1 MNPAAEQPD
10 STDESRR
17 RGPCHAVDLALH
29 ESMLRRAGRTPTPA
43 GAPRSACRAPSH
55 VLVVDG
61 DHGFRACEHS
71 DQRLQGTP
79 GDPRTIWNGADL
91 AELRATLGSGNL
103 PLDHC
108 RGCVRWHVAA
118 MARHAPPVL
127 VYGDLP
133 AAAPAAHPSHVVL
146 RVPSTGDFDP
156 PTAASLPALL
166 HGCAHVTVSTSC
178 SWHERTSWFSALQ
191 AAATPPA
198 MTLAWHGHE
207 PPTLQPRDGLRLTRV
222 EWTTSNAELAAMQS
236 FRASCREAGVDG
248 HVRFVLTP
256 QEWFRFEEVVLAAS
270 AAGLTAEWAVL
281 DRDARVPLAEITGD
295 DLTLVKNIVANTW
308 ERLGGK
314 AHPTAV
320 GEHAIHDL
328 VEQLRRL
335 LQHRLQSQNPA
346 LAATPL
352 SLPPFDH
359 PWFRDPMRSHWG
371 WEQLLQHS
379 HLDRVV
385 AHLLDLTRSG
395 TLSPLAAE
403 APGPRILLQRYAYER
418 RSPEF
423 LTLLRELYRLVPARA
438 ALVAEDQAF
447 AAKHDLARFGGPWA
461 HHLGLD
467 HQEVR
472 RRPFE
477 VGKIR
482 RPKAGSTPNV
492 TVIVPSFQHGPYIE
506 ATLRSVLGQRHT
518 NFKLLVVDDRSEDDT
533 VERARSIQDP
543 RLEVRV
549 NERNLGLGNSVLAAL
564 QFVDTPYVALLNSDD
579 LFHPERLGRCCK
591 VLDEHQDVNLVT
603 TKMHLV
609 DAEGGELTTANA
621 SLAIDGQQVFDWV
634 HWFANATPRGELDAD
649 EIFAALL
656 ERNFLATSSNLVCRT
671 DWLRGHAESLR
682 SLKYCLDWQLFLDAA
697 RERSHHHIGEP
708 LVAYRLH
715 ATNTV
720 WFRGGRRWAFYLEVN
735 RVVAGALRDRIRGIE
750 PPTARVAELLRLVSG
765 PVLRNRECDGVAL
778 FVNTIVDAVEADGIA
793 AASPDIQSE
802 LARLNE
808 AALSTLA
815 LRDAASA
822 STGSSHTNLAER
834 HLGDLAREL
843 LPLEEGRAD
852 RIQVYADSLEIR
864 IRECWEGRGT
874 LEHEKSVLLQREQ
887 ELVAAVQRT
896 RQELASTSE
905 RLQLEAK
912 ATSERL
918 QLEAKATRERL
929 ELELTD
935 LGTKHT
941 LLATQLQATREQEE
955 SSRSRA
961 EALFRDLQGVRADL
975 EVLREQAAVVAEVR
989 DLVRRELAAL
999 REERDHLAARLDEQ
1013 AAIATTQ
1020 GERLA
1025 RAERDLG
1032 QARQT
1037 CDTLQNELAE
1047 TRSQLAR
1054 WRADHASA
1062 STRADELRTALDR
1075 ESDLVRQHQ
1084 DAIRQLERK
1093 NASLGDAA
1101 YAASRDLKKLERS
1114 REFRIGNFLWN
1125 KLPLSYMSR
1134 RGKKWYHRILDAKDR
1149 LSLWLGRKYGKSTAE
1164 GVAVVASCWHWP
1176 IYSHTFV
1183 YQEMIGLTHMGLD
1196 VKMFHWADNDA
1207 SELQPA
1213 FAYLADHRTVIKP
1226 VWENH
1231 VRDKAHFDKT
1241 KPGRLRALLERI
1253 AEVTGKSA
1261 DDLEKE
1267 PYVLQAC
1274 TFARMA
1280 ELAGARYIH
1289 TYFFYD
1295 QTFMG
1300 LVASW
1305 LLEIPRGISCYAD
1318 HMLDDFPF
1326 KMVGLQIELASVVV
1340 ATSARIKT
1348 ELSKLSGGKY
1358 DDRIVV
1364 KPNGVDGGRFPLTP
1378 RPPRNTGDLF
1388 EVVSVSRIEPKKG
1401 LIHLAEA
1408 VAMLKKRGH
1417 KVRAHVIGAHDPH
1430 NKGSLEYSEALK
1442 ARITELGLQEDV
1454 VMHGMKMQEE
1464 IRPILQR
1471 SRAFV
1476 APYVELSTGDKDGIP
1491 TAMLE
1496 AMASALPVVTTD
1508 SGSILEVVDH
1518 EVEALVVPQRD
1529 STAFAAALERIIQ
1542 DQKLEKRL
1550 STAARA
1556 RFDRQFDIKVTER
1569 PLHARIAQL
1578 LAESKV
1584 GTAS

>member
-1 MNPAAEQPD
+1 MKPADEPPAATNEP
-10 STDESRR
+10 SWSR
-17 RGPCHAVDLALH
+17 PCHTVDMALH
-29 ESMLRRAGRTPTPA
+29 ESMLRRAGRTPTPP
-43 GAPRSACRAPSH
+43 GAPRSACRAPAH

-61 DHGFRACEHS
+61 DEGLRACEHA
-71 DQRLQGTP
+71 DRRLQGP
-79 GDPRTIWNGADL
+79 KDDPLATWNGTDL
-91 AELRATLGSGNL
+91 TALRAELGSGNL
-103 PLDHC
+103 PVDHC

-133 AAAPAAHPSHVVL
+133 AAAPASHPSHVVL

-156 PTAASLPALL
+156 PTATSLPALL
-166 HGCAHVTVSTSC
+166 RGCDHVTVSTSC
-178 SWHERTSWFSALQ
+178 GWHERTSWFSALQ

-198 MTLAWHGHE
+198 VTLAWHGQE
-207 PPTLQPRDGLRLTRV
+207 PPTLRPLDGLRLTRV
-222 EWTTSNAELAAMQS
+222 EWTTSNTELAAMQS

-256 QEWFRFEEVVLAAS
+256 RDWFLFEDVVLAAS
-270 AAGLTAEWAVL
+270 AAGLTAEWAIL
-281 DRDARVPLAEITGD
+281 DRDARVPLAEISTD
-295 DLTLVKNIVANTW
+295 DLTLVKNFVANTW
-308 ERLGGK
+308 ERLSGK

-320 GEHAIHDL
+320 SEHAIHDV

-335 LQHRLQSQNPA
+335 LKDRLQSPDSSV
-346 LAATPL
+346 ATTTL

-359 PWFRDPMRSHWG
+359 PWFRDPSRSHWG

-379 HLDRVV
+379 HVDRVV
-385 AHLLDLTRSG
+385 AHLLDLARSG
-395 TLSPLAAE
+395 DPTRLAART
-403 APGPRILLQRYAYER
+403 PGLRVLLQRYAYER

-423 LTLLRELYRLVPARA
+423 LRILSELYRPVPTRS
-438 ALVAEDQAF
+438 ALVADDQAF
-447 AAKHDLARFGGPWA
+447 AAAHDLVRFGGPWA
-461 HHLGLD
+461 HRLGL
-467 HQEVR
+467 ESTEAR

-477 VGKIR
+477 VGKVR

-492 TVIVPSFQHGPYIE
+492 TVIVPSFQHGTYIE

-564 QFVDTPYVALLNSDD
+564 QSVDTPYVALLNSDD
-579 LFHPERLGRCCK
+579 LFHPDRLGRCCR

-609 DAEGGELTTANA
+609 DADGGELTPANA

-634 HWFANATPRGELDAD
+634 HWYSRATPPGELGAD

-697 RERSHHHIGEP
+697 RERSLHHVGEP

-778 FVNTIVDAVEADGIA
+778 FVNTVVDAVEADGIA
-793 AASPDIQSE
+793 AVSPDIQSE

-815 LRDAASA
+815 LRDAASTA
-822 STGSSHTNLAER
+822 TGSSHTSRAER

-852 RIQVYADSLEIR
+852 RAQVYADSLEIR
-864 IRECWEGRGT
+864 IRECWDGRGT

-887 ELVAAVQRT
+887 ELVAAVQHA
-896 RQELASTSE
+896 RQELATTSE

-912 ATSERL
+912 TA
-918 QLEAKATRERL
+918 RERL

-941 LLATQLQATREQEE
+941 LLATQLQAAREQEE

-961 EALFRDLQGVRADL
+961 EALLRDLQGVRADL

-989 DLVRRELAAL
+989 DLVRRELAVL
-999 REERDHLAARLDEQ
+999 REERGRLAAGLDEQ
-1013 AAIATTQ
+1013 TALATTR
-1020 GERLA
+1020 GEQLA
-1025 RAERDLG
+1025 RAEQDLV
-1032 QARQT
+1032 QTRQT
-1037 CDTLQNELAE
+1037 CGTLQNELAE
-1047 TRSQLAR
+1047 TRAQLAR
-1054 WRADHASA
+1054 WQADHL
-1062 STRADELRTALDR
+1062 ELRTALDR
-1075 ESDLVRQHQ
+1075 ESDLVRQ
-1084 DAIRQLERK
+1084 LERK

-1101 YAASRDLKKLERS
+1101 FAASRNLEKLERS

-1253 AEVTGKSA
+1253 AAVTGRSA

-1295 QTFMG
+1295 QTFMA

-1348 ELSKLSGGKY
+1348 ELSKLSGGKF

-1378 RPPRNTGDLF
+1378 RPPRNPGDLF

-1401 LIHLAEA
+1401 LVHLAEA

-1430 NKGSLEYSEALK
+1430 NKGSLEYAEALK
-1442 ARITELGLQEDV
+1442 ARIAELGLQEDV
-1454 VMHGMKMQEE
+1454 LMHGMKMQEE

-1542 DQKLEKRL
+1542 DPKLENRL
-1550 STAARA
+1550 SIAARA

-1569 PLHARIAQL
+1569 PLHARIARL